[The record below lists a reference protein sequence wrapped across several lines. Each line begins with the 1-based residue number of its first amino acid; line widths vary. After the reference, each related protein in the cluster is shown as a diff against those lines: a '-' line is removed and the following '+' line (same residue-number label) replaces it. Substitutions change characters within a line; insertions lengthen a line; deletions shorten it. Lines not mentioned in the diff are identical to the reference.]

1 MIVFLLLLPLLQAKP
16 QQPDADEII
25 SKSRELTLTRSMSAS
40 VSLVITER
48 NGSTRKRTIS
58 LLSKSYPDGSE
69 KRLIRFLEP
78 PDVRGTSM
86 LIVDNEKTD
95 DEMWIYLPALKRT
108 RRIVSSDK
116 GKSYMSSEFT
126 NSDMSSPPPSDF
138 INRHL
143 DSSGENGLWIIESTP
158 VSEDK
163 SDEYGYSRKVSY
175 ISSDSF
181 QIEKMEFYDF
191 DNKLFK
197 MIVIKA
203 VQPGQDGKY
212 IIKDMVATNLSN
224 GRSSEINMDNVNFDT
239 AVDDASFTVQN
250 LDR

>member
-1 MIVFLLLLPLLQAKP
+1 MLYLLFLPLLQAMP

-25 SKSRELTLTRSMSAS
+25 SKNRELTLTSSMSAS
-40 VSLVITER
+40 ISLIITEK

-58 LLSKSYPDGSE
+58 LLSKSYPDGTE

-86 LIVDNEKTD
+86 LIVDNENTD

-126 NSDMSSPPPSDF
+126 NADMSSPPPSDF
-138 INRHL
+138 KNRHL
-143 DSSGENGLWIIESTP
+143 GNSGENNMWVIESVP
-158 VSEDK
+158 ANEEK

-175 ISSDSF
+175 ISSDSW
-181 QIEKMEFYDF
+181 QVRKMEFYDF
-191 DNKLFK
+191 DNKLFRT
-197 MIVIKA
+197 IEIKA
-203 VQPGQDGKY
+203 IQPGSDGKY
-212 IIKDMVATNLSN
+212 VVKDMVATNYSN
-224 GRSSEINMDNVNFDT
+224 GRSSEINMDNISFDT
-239 AVDDASFTVQN
+239 AVDDANFTVQN
-250 LDR
+250 LER

>member
-1 MIVFLLLLPLLQAKP
+1 
-16 QQPDADEII
+16 
-25 SKSRELTLTRSMSAS
+25 MSAS

-197 MIVIKA
+197 TIVIKA

-224 GRSSEINMDNVNFDT
+224 GRSSEINMDNVSFDT